1 MAAPDRSRWTGQRDY
16 TMMAILLATGFRI
29 TELLTLT
36 RTGTHLDKTRPY
48 LRCTGKGRKD
58 RCTPLDPATAAVM
71 QEWLNAG
78 NDHDPLFPAPGPA
91 PRHTLSRD
99 GFQARLTIYWRHACT
114 IDPSLAGITLTP
126 HVFRHTKAMNMQMGR
141 IASGASFRSLRE
153 RAVPAVQAAAVLV
166 RMRGIAR
173 RGGSDLR
180 RCVLPVTGA
189 TSMHVM
195 LSRLVHLCCA

>member
-1 MAAPDRSRWTGQRDY
+1 
-16 TMMAILLATGFRI
+16 
-29 TELLTLT
+29 
-36 RTGTHLDKTRPY
+36 
-48 LRCTGKGRKD
+48 
-58 RCTPLDPATAAVM
+58 
-71 QEWLNAG
+71 
-78 NDHDPLFPAPGPA
+78 
-91 PRHTLSRD
+91 
-99 GFQARLTIYWRHACT
+99 
-114 IDPSLAGITLTP
+114 
-126 HVFRHTKAMNMQMGR
+126 MGR

-195 LSRLVHLCCA
+195 LSRLVHLLLRLMGG

>member
-1 MAAPDRSRWTGQRDY
+1 MTKVTLAAG
-16 TMMAILLATGFRI
+16 IG
-29 TELLTLT
+29 
-36 RTGTHLDKTRPY
+36 
-48 LRCTGKGRKD
+48 
-58 RCTPLDPATAAVM
+58 
-71 QEWLNAG
+71 
-78 NDHDPLFPAPGPA
+78 PGPGGA
-91 PRHTLSRD
+91 PLRLYDLRHT
-99 GFQARLTIYWRHACT
+99 FAVTT
-114 IDPSLAGITLTP
+114 
-126 HVFRHTKAMNMQMGR
+126 QMGR

-195 LSRLVHLCCA
+195 LSRLVHLLLRLMGG

>member
-1 MAAPDRSRWTGQRDY
+1 MFELIAYGCGLPPIRLHDLRHFAAT
-16 TMMAILLATGFRI
+16 LA
-29 TELLTLT
+29 
-36 RTGTHLDKTRPY
+36 
-48 LRCTGKGRKD
+48 
-58 RCTPLDPATAAVM
+58 
-71 QEWLNAG
+71 
-78 NDHDPLFPAPGPA
+78 
-91 PRHTLSRD
+91 
-99 GFQARLTIYWRHACT
+99 
-114 IDPSLAGITLTP
+114 
-126 HVFRHTKAMNMQMGR
+126 QMGR